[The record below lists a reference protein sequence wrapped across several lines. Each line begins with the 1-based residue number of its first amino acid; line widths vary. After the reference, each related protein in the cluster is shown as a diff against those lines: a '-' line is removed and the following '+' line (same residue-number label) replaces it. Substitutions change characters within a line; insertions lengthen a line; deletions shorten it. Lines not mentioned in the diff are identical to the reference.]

1 MQIDITQVVVALI
14 GVLATIITGYL
25 IPYIKSKTNSDVQAE
40 INYWATVA
48 VNAAEQKHVGS
59 GLGEKKKEYVLEF
72 LKAKGFKIDLN
83 SLDNVIESAVLQL
96 KQSISN

>member
-1 MQIDITQVVVALI
+1 MQIDITQIVVALV
-14 GVLATIITGYL
+14 GVLATIVTGYL
-25 IPYIKSKTNSDVQAE
+25 IPYIRSKTSSDVQAE

-48 VNAAEQKHVGS
+48 VNAAEQKYS
-59 GLGEKKKEYVLEF
+59 APKSGEKKKEYVLEF

-96 KQSISN
+96 KQSLSD